1 MSGNISHD
9 GMITGIDGNCINV
22 RILQSSACSSCQ
34 AKSLCR
40 VSESKEKDVQV
51 YVANSDGYAVG
62 QQVRVIATEKQGWK
76 AVLIAF
82 VIPLALLMAMLVG
95 SQVFHASETASA
107 LMALGILVP
116 YYLVVALMR
125 DRIKGMMGFGIE

>member
-9 GMITGIDGNCINV
+9 GIITEIDGNCINV

-40 VSESKEKDVQV
+40 VSEFKEKDVQV
-51 YVANSDGYAVG
+51 YVANAGDYAVG

>member
-1 MSGNISHD
+1 MSGKISHE
-9 GMITGIDGNCINV
+9 GVIVGIEGNCINV

-51 YVANSDGYAVG
+51 YVAPGHGYEVG
-62 QQVRVIATEKQGWK
+62 QQVMVIATERQGWR

-82 VIPLALLMAMLVG
+82 AIPLLLLLAMLAG
-95 SQVFHASETASA
+95 ASAFGAGELASA
-107 LMALGILVP
+107 LVSLGVLVP
-116 YYLVVALMR
+116 YYMVVALFR
-125 DRIKGMMGFGIE
+125 ERIRGMMGFRIE

>member
-9 GMITGIDGNCINV
+9 GIITEIDGDCINV

-51 YVANSDGYAVG
+51 YVANSGDYAVG